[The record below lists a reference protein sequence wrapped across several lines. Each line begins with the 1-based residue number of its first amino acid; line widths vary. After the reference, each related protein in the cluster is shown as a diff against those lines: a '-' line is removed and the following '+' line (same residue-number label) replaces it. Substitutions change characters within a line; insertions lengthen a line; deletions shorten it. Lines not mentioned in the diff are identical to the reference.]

1 MSTSTAPTSGTRR
14 TVPREFGFVAPA
26 ATTPLIATQR
36 AEVRRHLAGLGVEDP
51 EKRTFT
57 VASSEK
63 RREALHQL
71 APQFIPGDVVVIAHS
86 AVLGADPADFV
97 CALDALTAS
106 GATVT
111 CLSPRVDFTEDNTAS
126 ALARAVASAAATHAE
141 RLATVTVD
149 APGGGRP
156 RKLDD
161 RAVAYIRDH
170 PEKTNR
176 ALASAFHIDER
187 TVRRYRQRIREAA
200 GAV

>member
-1 MSTSTAPTSGTRR
+1 MGTSTTTTSGTTRR
-14 TVPREFGFVAPA
+14 VPREFGFVAPA

-111 CLSPRVDFTEDNTAS
+111 CLSPRVDFTATNTAT
-126 ALARAVASAAATHAE
+126 ALVRSVATAAATHADRVANTAVE
-141 RLATVTVD
+141 V
-149 APGGGRP
+149 PGGGRP

-187 TVRRYRQRIREAA
+187 TVRRYKRRIREAA
-200 GAV
+200 GSV